1 MKQGQFEQTYQP
13 LWQLLEQQ
21 ISLLETAKGPLN
33 SSELNGKELNDR
45 ELSSSELNLFPSRY
59 RRLCH
64 LHALAKDRNYS
75 SHLVDKLGDLV
86 VRGHQQLYRRK
97 QPFKAQLINFVV
109 AGFPRLVRE
118 QQVYVWWATAL
129 LYVPGLLI
137 YLAILWQP
145 DLVYTITSPN
155 QVSNFEQMYDPQNRT
170 LGSARESETNL
181 QMFGFYI
188 RNNISVSFNTFA
200 SGILFGVGS
209 IFFLVYNGLLMGAVA
224 GHLTNAEFTQTFFS
238 FVIGHGSFELTAIC
252 ISGAAGLK
260 LGYALLA
267 PGNLSRAESLKC
279 ASLVA
284 IKLVYGVI
292 IMLVIAAFIEAFWSS
307 NNILMPWQKYLVG
320 TVLWAL
326 VIAYLVFSG
335 RNLKAH
341 VKHGSQP

>member
-1 MKQGQFEQTYQP
+1 MKQGQFEQLYQP
-13 LWQLLEQQ
+13 LWQVMELE
-21 ISLLETAKGPLN
+21 IIELEKP
-33 SSELNGKELNDR
+33 NGRLKSKELA
-45 ELSSSELNLFPSRY
+45 SFASRY

-64 LHALAKDRNYS
+64 FHALAKDRHYS

-97 QPFKAQLINFVV
+97 QPFFQQLISFIV

-118 QQVYVWWATAL
+118 QQQYIWWATAL

-145 DLVYTITSPN
+145 DLVYTITSPD
-155 QVSNFEQMYDPQNRT
+155 QVSSFEQMYDPANRT
-170 LGSARESETNL
+170 LGSARESDTNV

-188 RNNISVSFNTFA
+188 SNNISVAFRTFA

-209 IFFLVYNGLLMGAVA
+209 VFFLIYNGLLMGAVA
-224 GHLTNAEFTQTFFS
+224 GHLTNAEFTQTFFT

-252 ISGAAGLK
+252 IAGAAGLK

-267 PGNLSRAESLKC
+267 PGNLSRKDSLMR
-279 ASLVA
+279 AGQVA
-284 IKLVYGVI
+284 IQLVYGVI
-292 IMLVIAAFIEAFWSS
+292 LMLVIAAFIEAFWSS

-320 TVLWAL
+320 GFLWAL
-326 VIAYLVFSG
+326 VIGYLVFSG
-335 RNLKAH
+335 RHLRGERGAE
-341 VKHGSQP
+341 

>member
-13 LWQLLEQQ
+13 LWELLEQQ
-21 ISLLETAKGPLN
+21 IIALESPNRQLSGG
-33 SSELNGKELNDR
+33 ELA
-45 ELSSSELNLFPSRY
+45 SFASRY

-64 LHALAKDRNYS
+64 LHALATDRHYS

-97 QPFKAQLINFVV
+97 QPFMQQMISFVV
-109 AGFPRLVRE
+109 AGFPRLVRA
-118 QQVYVWWATAL
+118 QQSYIWWATAL
-129 LYVPGLLI
+129 LYVPGLII

-145 DLVYTITSPN
+145 DLVYTITPPA
-155 QVSNFEQMYDPQNRT
+155 QVSSFEEMYDPQNRT
-170 LGSARESETNL
+170 LGSARESDTNV

-188 RNNISVSFNTFA
+188 RNNIGVSFRTFA

-224 GHLTNAEFTQTFFS
+224 GHLTNAEFTQTFFT
-238 FVIGHGSFELTAIC
+238 FVVGHGSFELTAIC

-267 PGNLSRAESLKC
+267 PGNLTRTESLKR
-279 ASLVA
+279 ASKIA
-284 IKLVYGVI
+284 IQLIYGVI

-307 NNILMPWQKYLVG
+307 NNILLPWQKYLVG
-320 TVLWAL
+320 GFLWTL
-326 VIAYLVFSG
+326 VISYFVFSG
-335 RNLKAH
+335 RGLDTRAE
-341 VKHGSQP
+341 GSPS

>member
-1 MKQGQFEQTYQP
+1 MKQGQFEQLYQP
-13 LWQLLEQQ
+13 LWHVLE
-21 ISLLETAKGPLN
+21 LEIIELEKNDGRLKG
-33 SSELNGKELNDR
+33 SELA
-45 ELSSSELNLFPSRY
+45 SFASRY

-64 LHALAKDRNYS
+64 FHALAKDRHYS

-97 QPFKAQLINFVV
+97 QPFMQQLISFIV
-109 AGFPRLVRE
+109 AGFPRLVRD
-118 QQVYVWWATAL
+118 QQHYIWWATAFM
-129 LYVPGLLI
+129 YVPGLLI

-145 DLVYTITSPN
+145 DLVYTITAPE
-155 QVSNFEQMYDPQNRT
+155 QVSSFEAMYDPQNRT
-170 LGSARESETNL
+170 LGSARESDTNV

-188 RNNISVSFNTFA
+188 SNNISVAFRTFA

-224 GHLTNAEFTQTFFS
+224 GHLTNAEFTQTFFT

-252 ISGAAGLK
+252 IAGAAGLK

-267 PGNLSRAESLKC
+267 PGNLSRKESLKR
-279 ASLVA
+279 AGHIA
-284 IKLVYGVI
+284 IQLVYGVI

-320 TVLWAL
+320 GFLWAL
-326 VIAYLVFSG
+326 VLGYLVFSG
-335 RNLKAH
+335 RGLRGERGK
-341 VKHGSQP
+341 Q

>member
-1 MKQGQFEQTYQP
+1 MKQGQFEHTYQP
-13 LWQLLEQQ
+13 LWDLLEQQ
-21 ISLLETAKGPLN
+21 IIALEMPENTLTGN
-33 SSELNGKELNDR
+33 ELAN
-45 ELSSSELNLFPSRY
+45 FASRY

-64 LHALAKDRNYS
+64 LHALAKDRHYS

-97 QPFKAQLINFVV
+97 QPFMQQLIRFVV

-118 QQVYVWWATAL
+118 QQSYIWWATAF
-129 LYVPGLLI
+129 LYVPGLIL

-145 DLVYTITSPN
+145 DLVYTITSPA
-155 QVSNFEQMYDPQNRT
+155 QVSSFEEMYDPQNRI
-170 LGSARESETNL
+170 LGSARESETNV

-188 RNNISVSFNTFA
+188 RNNIGVSFRTFA

-224 GHLTNAEFTQTFFS
+224 GHLTNAEFTQTFFT

-267 PGNLSRAESLKC
+267 PGNLTRTAALKQ
-279 ASLVA
+279 ASKIA
-284 IKLVYGVI
+284 IQLIYGVI
-292 IMLVIAAFIEAFWSS
+292 IMLLIAAFIEAFWSS
-307 NNILMPWQKYLVG
+307 NNILLPWQKYLVG
-320 TVLWAL
+320 SFLWLL
-326 VIAYLVFSG
+326 VISYLVFSG
-335 RNLKAH
+335 RQLDTRSTH
-341 VKHGSQP
+341 RSQPCTGANREP